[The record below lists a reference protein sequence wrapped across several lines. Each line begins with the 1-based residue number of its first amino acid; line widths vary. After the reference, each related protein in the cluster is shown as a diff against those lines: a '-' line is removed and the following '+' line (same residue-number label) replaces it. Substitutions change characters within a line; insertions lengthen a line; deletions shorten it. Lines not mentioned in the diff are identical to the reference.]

1 MQFFWLTVY
10 IVCIFGLNGALQMLL
25 LLLLLVVVVVL
36 LTVSIY
42 EHAVSS

>member
-1 MQFFWLTVY
+1 VY